1 MSLPTI
7 VVECGWNQPREFLE
21 KARDLWLIGG
31 SGAVELVIIIK
42 LTESRSTRKVEGDL
56 GVFEVG
62 TTGEPSLLQKEVKL
76 YMLIINIFTK

>member
-21 KARDLWLIGG
+21 KARDLG

-62 TTGEPSLLQKEVKL
+62 TSERGKIVHA
-76 YMLIINIFTK
+76 YY